1 MKKLVVML
9 AVAMMVAGMRANAY
23 DEYQQPVSPYYT
35 SGVQYL
41 KSHQYTNAITELKKA
56 LRENPNDTSARIQLI
71 NAYLARAA
79 YFNNQAKQYN
89 KSANDLRSGLFYMKY
104 YSTSPIDTAMM
115 SNIQAKLVP
124 HAIA

>member
-1 MKKLVVML
+1 MPERNRRRARMKKLVVML

-79 YFNNQAKQYN
+79 YFNNQAK
-89 KSANDLRSGLFYMKY
+89 AGLYRA
-104 YSTSPIDTAMM
+104 PQPDT
-115 SNIQAKLVP
+115 LF
-124 HAIA
+124 

>member
-79 YFNNQAKQYN
+79 YFK
-89 KSANDLRSGLFYMKY
+89 
-104 YSTSPIDTAMM
+104 
-115 SNIQAKLVP
+115 
-124 HAIA
+124 